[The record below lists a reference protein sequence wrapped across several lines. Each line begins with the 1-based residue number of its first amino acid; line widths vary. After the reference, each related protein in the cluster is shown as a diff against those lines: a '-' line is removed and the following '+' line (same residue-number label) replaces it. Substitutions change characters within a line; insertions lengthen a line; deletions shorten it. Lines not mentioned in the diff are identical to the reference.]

1 MVRARLVLAILA
13 AALVFSGGLF
23 GDDTKKEGKSRGTL
37 PTKWSKIGLSD
48 EQKNKIYSVQ
58 SSYRAK
64 VQELE
69 SKIKELRA
77 QEKAE
82 LEAVLTDSQKTRL
95 RELLLEKAPAQ
106 PGTSATKT
114 AKDK

>member
-1 MVRARLVLAILA
+1 MVRVRLVLVVVA
-13 AALVFSGGLF
+13 AALVFSGGSF
-23 GDDTKKEGKSRGTL
+23 GQDTKKEGKARGQL
-37 PTKWSKIGLSD
+37 PTKWSKLGLSD
-48 EQKNKIYSVQ
+48 EQKTKIYGIQ
-58 SSYRAK
+58 ASYRTK

-69 SKIKELRA
+69 AKIKELRG
-77 QEKAE
+77 QERSA

-106 PGTSATKT
+106 PGTTKT